1 MDPGRNRK
9 RTSESSRLLTNFDH
23 LLTAPV
29 FFADPY
35 PTYDLMREQ
44 APVVWSD
51 AWGGWVLTRYADV
64 VATLRDH
71 KRFSNKGRVD
81 HMLAHVPEDARGA
94 AGNLEVH
101 FAANLAHAD
110 PPHHTRMRTLLNRA
124 FTPHQMEKMLPRVQA
139 VVDTLLD
146 TVDARGDG
154 RLDLIADLSFPLPAT
169 IIAEMIGT
177 PTDDS
182 AQFRDW
188 ANGVN
193 QLFSSVGRA
202 TADQVATAQTHVTGI
217 REYTLQLA
225 ERRRDDPRDDLMT
238 VLIEAVDQGTL
249 SLDEL
254 VSTVVTLF
262 IAGHET
268 TTYTLANGMLA
279 LLRHPA
285 QLHLLRRHPELM
297 ESAVEEIW
305 RYDTPV
311 QRGWKLATG
320 DAEIDGQRIRAGE
333 LVLPMPGA
341 ANHDPAQ
348 FPEPARFDITRK
360 DNRHV
365 AFGYGIHFCIGAPL
379 ARVELPVALAT
390 LLRRYPHLRL
400 ATEDLEWRRDVAMRG
415 PVRLELRY

>member
-1 MDPGRNRK
+1 MI
-9 RTSESSRLLTNFDH
+9 TFDH
-23 LLTAPV
+23 LLTAPS
-29 FFADPY
+29 FFENPY
-35 PTYDLMREQ
+35 PTYALMREQ
-44 APVVWSD
+44 APVVRSE

-71 KRFSNKGRVD
+71 RRFSNKGRVD
-81 HMLAHVPEDARGA
+81 HMLAHVPEDARA
-94 AGNLEVH
+94 EAGTLEAH

-110 PPHHTRMRTLLNRA
+110 PPDHTRMRALLNRA
-124 FTPHQMEKMLPRVQA
+124 FTPRQMEKMVPRVQA
-139 VVDTLLD
+139 VVDALLD
-146 TVDARGDG
+146 RVDARGDG
-154 RLDLIADLSFPLPAT
+154 RMDLIADLSFPLPAT
-169 IIAEMIGT
+169 IIAEMIGA
-177 PTDDS
+177 PGDDS
-182 AQFRDW
+182 MQFQDW

-202 TADQVATAQTHVTGI
+202 TAGQVATAQQHVEGI
-217 REYTLQLA
+217 RAYTLQLA
-225 ERRRDDPRDDLMT
+225 HRRRDEPQDDLMT
-238 VLIEAVDQGTL
+238 MLMEAVNQGTL

-268 TTYTLANGMLA
+268 TTYTLANGVLA
-279 LLRHPA
+279 LLRHPT
-285 QLHLLRRHPELM
+285 QLDLLRAHPDLM

-311 QRGWKLATG
+311 QRGWKLATE
-320 DAEIDGQRIRAGE
+320 DAEIDGHCIRAGE

-348 FPEPARFDITRK
+348 FPEPARFDVTRT

-379 ARVELPVALAT
+379 ARVEVPVALAS
-390 LLRRYPHLRL
+390 LLRRYPDLHL
-400 ATEDLEWRRDVAMRG
+400 ATEALEWRHDVAMRG

>member
-1 MDPGRNRK
+1 MTD
-9 RTSESSRLLTNFDH
+9 FDH
-23 LLTAPV
+23 LLTAPS
-29 FFADPY
+29 FFENPY
-35 PTYDLMREQ
+35 PTYDLMRDE
-44 APVVWSD
+44 APVVWSE

-71 KRFSNKGRVD
+71 RRFSNKGRVD
-81 HMLAHVPEDARGA
+81 HMLAHVPKDARTRTGA
-94 AGNLEVH
+94 LEAH

-110 PPHHTRMRTLLNRA
+110 PPDHTRMRTLLNRA
-124 FTPHQMEKMLPRVQA
+124 FTPREMEKMLPRVQA

-146 TVDARGDG
+146 RVEARGDG
-154 RLDLIADLSFPLPAT
+154 RMDLIADLSFPLPAT
-169 IIAEMIGT
+169 IIAEMIGA
-177 PTDDS
+177 PAGDS
-182 AQFRDW
+182 AQFQDW

-202 TADQVATAQTHVTGI
+202 TGEQVATAQEHVKDI
-217 REYTLQLA
+217 RAYTLQLA
-225 ERRRDDPRDDLMT
+225 ERRRDEPQDDLMT
-238 VLIEAVDQGTL
+238 MLMEAVHQGIL

-268 TTYTLANGMLA
+268 TTYTLANGVLA
-279 LLRHPA
+279 LLRHPE
-285 QLHLLRRHPELM
+285 QLDRLRAHPDLM
-297 ESAVEEIW
+297 ASVVEEIW

-311 QRGWKLATG
+311 QRGWKLATE
-320 DAEIDGQRIRAGE
+320 DTEIHGQGIRAGE

-348 FPEPARFDITRK
+348 FPEPARFDVMRK

-379 ARVELPVALAT
+379 ARVELPVALAS
-390 LLRRYPHLRL
+390 LLRRYPDLHL
-400 ATEDLEWRRDVAMRG
+400 ATDALEWRRDVAMRG
-415 PVRLELRY
+415 PVRLDLRY